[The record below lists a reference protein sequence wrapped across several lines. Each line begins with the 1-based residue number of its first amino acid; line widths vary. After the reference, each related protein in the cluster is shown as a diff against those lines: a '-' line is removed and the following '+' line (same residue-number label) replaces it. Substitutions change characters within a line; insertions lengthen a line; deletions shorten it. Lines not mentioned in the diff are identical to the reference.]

1 MIRIGSSFHVPGIR
15 FRSDPAGIVFA
26 ADLRRGTLWTARTA
40 GRSLPPGAPRE
51 DGSAARIEWAA
62 GEKRR
67 AFAAKLFISTSF
79 GIAGFGPLSDQTALA
94 LENAAAGILGVEKE
108 NLISAAAGPVL
119 EHYPVGSMMEALQSA
134 RSQPALDEPL
144 GRNVDALGLPF
155 RIAEGALDMSA
166 AVFHSERTGGEVWIA
181 AASAGIG
188 REVLEG
194 VRDRLWLTRPP
205 ARLWRAGP
213 AAWRASSGIHPGDAL
228 ILLATGASP
237 IAEVASEEDPR
248 TESVIAGLSTALAQL
263 VRKRALAAGERIPFG
278 LFGAETPQEAE
289 DAAGVLGRFM
299 PGILRRLS
307 EDWGEER
314 AGEALLD
321 GLRCALLS
329 APLPGLERALIRV
342 SIGEMLL
349 SFGLRTAAPLPGSL
363 LQSWRD
369 GSAEL
374 RIDLGRGACGAV
386 FWA

>member
-51 DGSAARIEWAA
+51 AGSAARIEWAA

-194 VRDRLWLTRPP
+194 VRDRLWL
-205 ARLWRAGP
+205 AGP

>member
-1 MIRIGSSFHVPGIR
+1 MIRIGSSFHVSGIR
-15 FRSDPAGIVFA
+15 FQSDPSGTVFA
-26 ADLRRGTLWTARTA
+26 ADLRRGTEWTARTA
-40 GRSLPPGAPRE
+40 GRSLSAGAPRE
-51 DGSAARIEWAA
+51 DGSAARIQWAA
-62 GEKRR
+62 AEKRR
-67 AFAAKLFISTSF
+67 AFAEKLFISMSV

-94 LENAAAGILGVEKE
+94 LEAAASGVLGVEKE
-108 NLISAAAGPVL
+108 KLIAAAAGPVL

-194 VRDRLWLTRPP
+194 VRDRLWL
-205 ARLWRAGP
+205 AGP
-213 AAWRASSGIHPGDAL
+213 AAWRASSGIHPGDTL
-228 ILLATGASP
+228 ILLSTGASP

>member
-194 VRDRLWLTRPP
+194 VRDRLWL
-205 ARLWRAGP
+205 AGP

-263 VRKRALAAGERIPFG
+263 VRKRAPLCTASGARACADPRVDRRNAALFRPQNGGTPSGKPSSILAGWKRRTSDRS
-278 LFGAETPQEAE
+278 GA
-289 DAAGVLGRFM
+289 RR
-299 PGILRRLS
+299 LRR
-307 EDWGEER
+307 R
-314 AGEALLD
+314 LL
-321 GLRCALLS
+321 GLKRVSGSGRLVLMGKARRQCWITAFRHRTLPLPLPCVLRWRELLS
-329 APLPGLERALIRV
+329 WRV
-342 SIGEMLL
+342 L
-349 SFGLRTAAPLPGSL
+349 F
-363 LQSWRD
+363 
-369 GSAEL
+369 
-374 RIDLGRGACGAV
+374 
-386 FWA
+386 